1 MLFVYFYLFRGES
14 ILLFLV
20 QTVGRQLVEQR
31 QFRSAPRQRSTSASR
46 KAPTSEG
53 MLFVIFLDL
62 TCL

>member
-1 MLFVYFYLFRGES
+1 MYLIYVLFRGES

-46 KAPTSEG
+46 KAPTSDG
-53 MLFVIFLDL
+53 MHSTVFIF
-62 TCL
+62 